1 MADIVTHSILTTFFT
16 CYFVV
21 VEVNGSGIKSAS
33 LFNFCVA
40 STFTS
45 NSKGRK

>member
-1 MADIVTHSILTTFFT
+1 MADIVTHTILTTYFT
-16 CYFVV
+16 CYFEV

-33 LFNFCVA
+33 LFNFCVG

-45 NSKGRK
+45 NSKRWK